1 MLQEAMKTLEDAEAK
16 AAEIVKEAGKKAE
29 AIQAEAKEKAN
40 AMIVDANAGSK
51 TDLAAIAVD
60 QKKLETD
67 LAEEA
72 LKEASDE
79 IASLKKRAS
88 EREGEEVAVKTRQPA
103 ALAPIAALIALCSLS
118 TGINSVSISPFEI
131 YVETNCGISV
141 EGVIGN
147 AGMTSGLIC
156 LIA

>member
-29 AIQAEAKEKAN
+29 AIQVEAKEKAN

-67 LAEEA
+67 LAEKA
-72 LKEASDE
+72 LKAASDE

-88 EREGEEVAVKTRQPA
+88 EREGEAVE
-103 ALAPIAALIALCSLS
+103 L
-118 TGINSVSISPFEI
+118 
-131 YVETNCGISV
+131 
-141 EGVIGN
+141 VIKQ
-147 AGMTSGLIC
+147 L
-156 LIA
+156 L

>member
-29 AIQAEAKEKAN
+29 AIQAEAKAN

-72 LKEASDE
+72 LKEAADE
-79 IASLKKRAS
+79 IASLKKRVS
-88 EREGEEVAVKTRQPA
+88 EREGEAVE
-103 ALAPIAALIALCSLS
+103 L
-118 TGINSVSISPFEI
+118 
-131 YVETNCGISV
+131 
-141 EGVIGN
+141 VIKQ
-147 AGMTSGLIC
+147 L
-156 LIA
+156 L

>member
-1 MLQEAMKTLEDAEAK
+1 MLQEAMKTLEDAEAE

-29 AIQAEAKEKAN
+29 AIQAEAKGKAN

-88 EREGEEVAVKTRQPA
+88 EREGEAVE
-103 ALAPIAALIALCSLS
+103 L
-118 TGINSVSISPFEI
+118 
-131 YVETNCGISV
+131 
-141 EGVIGN
+141 VIKQ
-147 AGMTSGLIC
+147 L
-156 LIA
+156 L

>member
-67 LAEEA
+67 LAE
-72 LKEASDE
+72 DE

-88 EREGEEVAVKTRQPA
+88 EREGEAVE
-103 ALAPIAALIALCSLS
+103 L
-118 TGINSVSISPFEI
+118 
-131 YVETNCGISV
+131 
-141 EGVIGN
+141 VIKQ
-147 AGMTSGLIC
+147 L
-156 LIA
+156 L

>member
-29 AIQAEAKEKAN
+29 AIQAEAN

-67 LAEEA
+67 LAEKA

-88 EREGEEVAVKTRQPA
+88 EREGEAVE
-103 ALAPIAALIALCSLS
+103 L
-118 TGINSVSISPFEI
+118 
-131 YVETNCGISV
+131 
-141 EGVIGN
+141 VIKQ
-147 AGMTSGLIC
+147 L
-156 LIA
+156 L

>member
-1 MLQEAMKTLEDAEAK
+1 MSAFYKFLFPMKPDGTAISLLLLALRLLFGGLLLSHGIQKWHFMPRLIITEGEIMLQEAMKTLEDAEAK

-79 IASLKKRAS
+79 IASLKKRVS
-88 EREGEEVAVKTRQPA
+88 EREGEAVE
-103 ALAPIAALIALCSLS
+103 L
-118 TGINSVSISPFEI
+118 
-131 YVETNCGISV
+131 
-141 EGVIGN
+141 VIKQ
-147 AGMTSGLIC
+147 L
-156 LIA
+156 L

>member
-67 LAEEA
+67 LAV
-72 LKEASDE
+72 KASDE

-88 EREGEEVAVKTRQPA
+88 EREGEAVE
-103 ALAPIAALIALCSLS
+103 L
-118 TGINSVSISPFEI
+118 
-131 YVETNCGISV
+131 
-141 EGVIGN
+141 VIKQ
-147 AGMTSGLIC
+147 L
-156 LIA
+156 L